1 MVERDAL
8 PMDLEQIK
16 QKLMTLYPAFETMPA
31 SLLDQTLAQA
41 IVRTVPAGTVMFDE
55 KNACQAFP
63 MLLDGSIRV
72 TKTAANGRELQL
84 YRVVPGES
92 CILSSS
98 CLLGGSP
105 YTARG
110 VADTDVT
117 VVALTPPLF
126 NRLLAE
132 HEPFRNYVFSLFS
145 ERITDLLQL
154 VEAVA
159 FQRLD
164 QRLAALLL
172 GKGKVIHTTHQAL
185 ADELGSVREIVSRLL
200 KNFAEQGMVSLGRE
214 QIEIRDPAGLRRV
227 AAPG

>member
-1 MVERDAL
+1 MDAA
-8 PMDLEQIK
+8 QVK
-16 QKLMTLYPAFETMPA
+16 SKLKELYAAFASMPEA
-31 SLLDQTLAQA
+31 LLDYTISEAV
-41 IVRTVPAGTVMFDE
+41 VRTVPAGTVMFDE
-55 KNACQAFP
+55 ANACQAFP
-63 MLLDGSIRV
+63 MLLSGSIRV
-72 TKTAANGRELQL
+72 VKNAPSGRELQL

-98 CLLGGSP
+98 CMLGSAP

-110 VADTDVT
+110 IAESDVT
-117 VVALTPPLF
+117 LVGLPEPVF

-132 HEPFRNYVFSLFS
+132 HPPFRNYVFGLFA
-145 ERITDLLQL
+145 ERITDLLEL

-172 GKGKVIHTTHQAL
+172 GKGKVVRTTHQAL

-200 KNFAEQGMVSLGRE
+200 KSFAEQGMVSVGRE
-214 QIEIRDPAGLRRV
+214 QIEIVDAAKLRRV
-227 AAPG
+227 ASPA